1 MFDLSGPVADPL
13 ADLEGHWSM
22 WRYRGAMPPC
32 GASWAGIT
40 LGEGMTP
47 LVELAP
53 GVLAKMEQVSPT
65 GSFKDRGVALIL
77 ALARSNGEQVVVA
90 DSSGNAGRSVAAYAA
105 RAGMSAEIYVPDGT
119 PEAKTAAARGSG
131 ALVVT
136 VAGGRQAAADAALRR
151 VESGGCWY
159 ANHVFQAAFVHG
171 VKTVAY
177 EIFEQL
183 GGASPGCVVV
193 PAGNGSLVQ
202 GVWLGFSE
210 LAAARG
216 AGMPRIVAAQSD
228 RFALLAG
235 RAPSGE
241 ATAASGIAIPAPPR
255 APQVRAAVVA
265 SGGRVS
271 VVDEG
276 GIAGAQE
283 DLARR
288 GIVVEPTAAVGWA
301 AAQESQAGSGP
312 VVAILTGR

>member
-1 MFDLSGPVADPL
+1 
-13 ADLEGHWSM
+13 M
-22 WRYRGAMPPC
+22 WRYRRAMPPC
-32 GASWAGIT
+32 GTAWTGIT

-47 LVELAP
+47 LVELRS
-53 GVLAKMEQVSPT
+53 GVLAKFEQVSPT
-65 GSFKDRGVALIL
+65 GSFKDRGAALIL
-77 ALARSNGEQVVVA
+77 ALARSAGERAVVA
-90 DSSGNAGRSVAAYAA
+90 DSSGNAGKAVAAYAA
-105 RAGMSAEIYVPDGT
+105 RAGLKAEIYVPEGT
-119 PEAKTAAARGSG
+119 SEAKTEAARANG
-131 ALVVT
+131 ASVVT
-136 VAGGRQAAADAALRR
+136 VPGGRQAAADAAMRR
-151 VESGGCWY
+151 VESGDCWY
-159 ANHVFQAAFVHG
+159 ASHVFQAAFVHG

-183 GGASPGCVVV
+183 GGASPGCVVM

-202 GVWLGFSE
+202 GVWLGFSD

-228 RFALLAG
+228 RFAALAG

-271 VVDEG
+271 VVEER
-276 GIAGAQE
+276 GIAAAQE

-301 AAQESQAGSGP
+301 AAHECDPESGP
-312 VVAILTGR
+312 LVVVLTGR